1 MKRGTAP
8 PDPTGTHL
16 PVESVT
22 WIFAI
27 VFLLLCIGA
36 IIVASGR

>member
-1 MKRGTAP
+1 MKKVTVP
-8 PDPTGTHL
+8 PNPTETH
-16 PVESVT
+16 PPAESVT

-27 VFLLLCIGA
+27 VFMILCIGA